1 MCGIAGVVG
10 HRESDVLVAK
20 MNAELAGRGPDAEGL
35 ESWPASQTSFGHRR
49 LSIFDLSELGRQP
62 MMTPDREIGLVF
74 NGAVY
79 NFHELRRDLESAGFR
94 FKSTSDTEVIL
105 YGYKAWGIDKLVAR
119 MRGMFAIGIWD
130 HPARKLYLV
139 RDRLGVKPLVYALQG
154 STLAFASTVR
164 ALAAAGFGDN
174 GIDPKAVADFFEFGF
189 VTEGR
194 TIYNGIAKVPP
205 ATILE
210 FANGKLTSRV
220 YWQENTARPTGAI
233 SFEDALQE
241 TERLFLEA
249 VKLRLEADVPVGAL
263 LSGGVDSSLVCWAI
277 AKLGGNIKAFTVGTP
292 GDPWDET
299 PDALATAKLL
309 GITHEIVEM
318 RSEDEPDLSDLTNA
332 YAEPFGCPSALG
344 MLRVSKAV
352 KPSATVLLTGD
363 GGDDCFLGYPEQKN
377 FYLAQKVA
385 QKGILPWFWKA
396 KGGRRDNLPERF
408 RRAAH
413 FLDYA
418 TGGLGAA
425 ISIHDGLPRYEQHG
439 LLGPRLAGAKVD
451 QRNTP
456 VSPESARN
464 ILGDYISYSRLQ
476 RFVSEYLTK
485 VDGGAMRYALEAR
498 SPFLDQELWN
508 FAQSLPYEVR
518 LQGGT
523 LKAILRELSRRRI
536 GERVASGKKRGFGI
550 PVGRWLAGR
559 WRPHFEELLRDSY
572 AAREGWIDA
581 AAVRKHLADA
591 AAKGNASLHLWYIY
605 VFEQWMRRQ
614 AQVQGVSADRTPV
627 GVR

>member
-1 MCGIAGVVG
+1 MCGISGVVG
-10 HRESDVLVAK
+10 REDSELLVAK
-20 MNAELAGRGPDAEGL
+20 MNADLAGRGPDAEGL
-35 ESWPASQTSFGHRR
+35 ESWPAAHTSFGHRR
-49 LSIFDLSELGRQP
+49 LSILDLSDLGRQP
-62 MMTPDREIGLVF
+62 MLAPDREIGLVF

-79 NFHELRRDLESAGFR
+79 NFHELRRDLESAGFH
-94 FKSTSDTEVIL
+94 FKSNSDTEVIL
-105 YGYKAWGIDKLVAR
+105 HGYKAWGIDKLVSR
-119 MRGMFAIGIWD
+119 MRGMFAIAIWD
-130 HPARKLYLV
+130 HRLRKLFLL

-154 STLAFASTVR
+154 KTLAFASTVR
-164 ALAAAGFGDN
+164 ALASAGFGE
-174 GIDPKAVADFFEFGF
+174 GGVDPKAVAEFFEFGF
-189 VTEGR
+189 ITEAR
-194 TIYNGIAKVPP
+194 TIYTGIHKVPP

-210 FANGKLTSRV
+210 FSDGKLSERV
-220 YWQENTARPTGAI
+220 YWQEATARPSGAI
-233 SFEDALQE
+233 SFEDAIQE

-299 PDALATAKLL
+299 PDAVATARQL
-309 GITHEIVEM
+309 GIAHEIVDM
-318 RSEDEPDLSDLTNA
+318 RSGDEPDLGDLIDA
-332 YAEPFGCPSALG
+332 YGEPFPCASALG
-344 MLRVSKAV
+344 MLRVSKAI

-363 GGDDCFLGYPEQKN
+363 GGDDCFLGYPEHKN

-396 KGGRRDNLPERF
+396 KGGRRDHLPERF

-418 TGGLGAA
+418 SGGLGAV
-425 ISIHDGLPRYEQHG
+425 IGIHDGLPRYHEHG
-439 LLGPRLAGAKVD
+439 LLGPLLAGARVD

-456 VSPESARN
+456 VTPESAQT
-464 ILGDYISYSRLQ
+464 ILGDYISYARMH
-476 RFVSEYLTK
+476 RFVGEYLTK

-508 FAQSLPYEVR
+508 FAQSLPYDVR
-518 LQGGT
+518 LRGGT
-523 LKAILRELSRRRI
+523 LKAVLREISRRRI
-536 GERVASGKKRGFGI
+536 GERVAKGKKRGFSI

-559 WRPHFEELLRDSY
+559 WRPHFEELLRDSH

-581 AAVRKHLADA
+581 AAVRKYLAEA
-591 AAKGNASLHLWYIY
+591 AAKGFASNPLWYIY
-605 VFEQWMRRQ
+605 VFEQWLRKSPAGR
-614 AQVQGVSADRTPV
+614 
-627 GVR
+627 